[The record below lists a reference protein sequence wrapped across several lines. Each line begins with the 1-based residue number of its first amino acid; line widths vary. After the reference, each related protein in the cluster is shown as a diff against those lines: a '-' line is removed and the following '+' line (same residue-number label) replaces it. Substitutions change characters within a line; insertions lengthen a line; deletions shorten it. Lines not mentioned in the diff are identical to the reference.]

1 MIRSIYIDNYRSVR
15 NISLDLDRLNIIFGP
30 NGCGKSNIYKAI
42 HLLSGAASGQLSEM
56 LSDEGGI
63 QNTMWSGSGGSNPKT
78 RRICL
83 SCETEDFD
91 YELQVGFPDAFPTS
105 PTLFKLDPVVKE
117 ENIWTAG
124 FKRRPSSQVLKRQN
138 QVVFLSNIHGEK
150 ITHTGAIYENESF
163 FGQLGE
169 PHLYPEIS
177 QVRETIKNWRFYH
190 EFDVS
195 RKSAIRQP
203 QIGFRS
209 PVLSSDGANLAS
221 AFQTI
226 VEIGDIELLT
236 EILLTAFPEC
246 SFFCKNDN
254 ARFMLFMNRKGLA
267 RPLETSEMSDGTIR
281 FLCLAVAL
289 LSPRPPNF
297 IVLNEP
303 ENSLHP
309 QMLPALAKLISEAS
323 RYSQIWLTSHSHE
336 LAKLIGKHVDF
347 QLYELS
353 ISNGQTCINKV

>member
-1 MIRSIYIDNYRSVR
+1 MIRSIYIDNYRSVK
-15 NISLDLDRLNIIFGP
+15 NVFLELDRLNIVFGP

-42 HLLSGAASGQLSEM
+42 QLLSGAASGQLSEM
-56 LSDEGGI
+56 FSSEGGI
-63 QNTMWSGSGGSNPKT
+63 QNTMWSGKNSDAKA

-83 SCETEDFD
+83 SCETDDFD
-91 YELQVGFPDAFPTS
+91 YELQIGFPDTAPDN
-105 PTLFKLDPVVKE
+105 PTLFKLDSVVKE
-117 ENIWTAG
+117 EHIWTAG
-124 FKRRPSSQVLKRQN
+124 YKRRPSSQVLKRKN

-150 ITHTGAIYENESF
+150 ITHSDAIYENESF

-169 PHLYPEIS
+169 PHLYPEVS
-177 QVRETIKNWRFYH
+177 QLRETIKNWRFYH

-195 RKSAIRQP
+195 RKSPIRQP

-209 PVLSSDGANLAS
+209 PVLSSDGSNLAS

-236 EILLTAFPEC
+236 DILLTAFPEC

-254 ARFMLFMNRKGLA
+254 ARFMLYMNRQGLA
-267 RPLETSEMSDGTIR
+267 RPLETSEMSDGTLR

-309 QMLPALAKLISEAS
+309 QMLPALAKLISQAS

-336 LAKLIGKHVDF
+336 LATLIGKYVEF

-353 ISNGQTCINKV
+353 ISNGQTCIHRV

>member
-1 MIRSIYIDNYRSVR
+1 MIRSIYIDNYRSVK
-15 NISLDLDRLNIIFGP
+15 NVFLELDRLNIVFGP
-30 NGCGKSNIYKAI
+30 NGCGKSNLYKAI
-42 HLLSGAASGQLSEM
+42 QLLSGAASGQLSEM
-56 LSDEGGI
+56 FSSEGGI
-63 QNTMWSGSGGSNPKT
+63 QNTMWSGSKMSDQKA

-83 SCETEDFD
+83 SCETDDFD
-91 YELQVGFPDAFPTS
+91 YELQVGFPDTS
-105 PTLFKLDPVVKE
+105 PGNPTLFKLDSIVKE

-124 FKRRPSSQVLKRQN
+124 FKRRPSSQVLKRKN
-138 QVVFLSNIHGEK
+138 QAVFLTNIHGEK
-150 ITHTGAIYENESF
+150 ITHSGAIYENESF

-177 QVRETIKNWRFYH
+177 QVKETIKNWRFYH

-195 RKSAIRQP
+195 RKSPIRQP

-209 PVLSSDGANLAS
+209 PVLSSDGSNLAS

-254 ARFMLFMNRKGLA
+254 ARFMLYMNRIGLA

-309 QMLPALAKLISEAS
+309 QMLPALAKLISQAS

-336 LAKLIGKHVDF
+336 LATFIGKYAEF

-353 ISNGQTCINKV
+353 ISNGQTCIHRI

>member
-1 MIRSIYIDNYRSVR
+1 MIRTIHIDNYRSAK
-15 NISLDLDRLNIIFGP
+15 NISLELDRLNIIFGP

-42 HLLSGAASGQLSEM
+42 HLLSGAASGRLSEM

-63 QNTMWSGSGGSNPKT
+63 QNTMWSGSKDSGQKT

-83 SCETEDFD
+83 SCETIDFE
-91 YELQVGFPDAFPTS
+91 YELQIGFPDKIPYPTQ
-105 PTLFKLDPVVKE
+105 FELDPVVKE
-117 ENIWTAG
+117 ENIWISG
-124 FKRRPSSQVLKRQN
+124 FNRRPSSQVLSRKN
-138 QVVFLSNIHGEK
+138 QAVFLSNIHGEK
-150 ITHTGAIYENESF
+150 ITHGGAVYENESF

-169 PHLYPEIS
+169 PHLYPEVS

-195 RKSAIRQP
+195 RKSGIRQP

-209 PVLSSDGANLAS
+209 PILSGDGSNLAS

-226 VEIGDIELLT
+226 VEVGDIELLT

-246 SFFCKNDN
+246 SFFCKNDK
-254 ARFMLFMNRKGLA
+254 ARFMLLMNRKGLS

-297 IVLNEP
+297 IALNEP

-336 LAKLIGKHVDF
+336 LANLISKHVAF

-353 ISNGQTCINKV
+353 ITNGQTRINKI